1 MQGEIIISLSFFFLS
16 VPGCSAPT
24 ILGVSSA
31 MTDKYFCGRD
41 REVRKLTQR
50 IAEMPGSVLA
60 LVGPPG
66 FGKTSLAV
74 VVGQQVHTN
83 NKMDVI
89 FLDLRGVTTTQAIE
103 RLLCINLTKS
113 SAQGD
118 SLENIAKSITSP
130 TLLIFDNV
138 EDCLNENNHLRFAE
152 LLQRVLAGSESL
164 RALITSRVSFL
175 TRIPHVSPKEY
186 RIGSI
191 PGEEAVALLS
201 KLCHCQ
207 KDSVSIE
214 PGVAAAIVYWCGAVP
229 LAIRLVSTLLLNGPL
244 SPAELLEDFESS
256 GITALESDEYTD
268 WPERRLLA
276 VLEKTITALPEALL
290 NDLEGLAQY
299 ETSFPVDAAAA
310 TLGLDK
316 AAAISLKK
324 RLIPLEKQCML
335 EYSKGTDRYSIHP
348 FIAMFIRD
356 RAAKLKPETA
366 KLYQARLCLYFTT
379 KLLEIP
385 QKAAHPTDCSLAV
398 KFLQVEITNIATAL
412 KHLDKLDTSDTL
424 PIARFLANFFP
435 AALLLRCDVMTR
447 DEVQRLVD
455 VCIEAAQTANDT
467 ELKADLLLLH
477 AWGLRLSGTRDG
489 IDLSKIAREQV
500 QQAMQVVSQAR
511 LPDDTLLAASCH
523 LMAAF
528 VADTKAERLAAATR
542 ARDLVVKGRSR
553 VPDKT
558 TGSPPACNDGCHELP
573 ALVMEMLAWLLMEQY
588 EESAQLC
595 VSAIQAHHLLAST
608 DPSSIEAGLGDR
620 ADIRYNWKNIKFAFD
635 LAVYMKELAYHRPQ
649 VLLTVMPENGIEC
662 GERKQNFLQHVS
674 SLQEVIS
681 QLESKALC
689 PAIVREVGQE
699 EGLLNDLH
707 RIVHIGY
714 NLEVLRGGP
723 IAALCSAA
731 FHFLINPSS
740 CRLWPASNA
749 FGLCTRSRYIP
760 AESTQSIAGS
770 PSVEHSDAVELSN
783 DLKRLSPMQRHIL
796 ELRWKVDL
804 LVMNV

>member
-1 MQGEIIISLSFFFLS
+1 MLVE
-16 VPGCSAPT
+16 VPSA
-24 ILGVSSA
+24 V
-31 MTDKYFCGRD
+31 TDEYFCGRD
-41 REVRKLTQR
+41 REVHQLTQR
-50 IAEMPGSVLA
+50 LVEKPGSVLT

-74 VVGQQVHTN
+74 VVGLRVHEE
-83 NKMDVI
+83 NKMDVV
-89 FLDLRGVTTTQAIE
+89 FLDLRGVTTTQGIE
-103 RLLCINLTKS
+103 RLLCRNLTKS
-113 SAQGD
+113 SSQD
-118 SLENIAKSITSP
+118 NSLESVTKSIASP

-138 EDCLNENNHLRFAE
+138 EDYLNERSQTPSENNHLRFAQ
-152 LLQRVLAGSESL
+152 LLQRVLAASGSI
-164 RALITSRVSFL
+164 RALITSRVSFQA
-175 TRIPHVSPKEY
+175 RIPHVNPEEH
-186 RIGSI
+186 RIGAI
-191 PGEEAVALLS
+191 PGEEAVTLLS
-201 KLCHCQ
+201 KLGHCQ
-207 KDSVSIE
+207 ENIVSIE
-214 PGVAAAIVYWCGAVP
+214 PSIAMAIVDWCGAMP

-244 SPAELLEDFESS
+244 SPAELLEDLLSS
-256 GITALESDEYTD
+256 GIKALESDDYTD
-268 WPERRLLA
+268 WIEQRLVA

-299 ETSFPVDAAAA
+299 ETSFPVHAAAA

-316 AAAISLKK
+316 ATAIGLKK
-324 RLIPLEKQCML
+324 RFIPLQKQCML
-335 EYSKGTDRYSIHP
+335 EFNKGTGRYSIHP
-348 FIAMFIRD
+348 LIAMFVRD
-356 RAAKLKPETA
+356 RAARLKPETA
-366 KLYQARLCLYFTT
+366 KLYQARLCLYFTK
-379 KLLEIP
+379 KLLAMP

-412 KHLDKLDTSDTL
+412 KHVDKLDTSDAL
-424 PIARFLANFFP
+424 RIARFLANFFP
-435 AALLLRCDVMTR
+435 AALLLRCNVMTR

-455 VCIEAAQTANDT
+455 VCIEAAQNADDV

-500 QQAMQVVSQAR
+500 QQAIQVASQAR
-511 LPDDTLLAASCH
+511 LPDDALLSASCH

-528 VADTKAERLAAATR
+528 VADTKAERLASATR
-542 ARDLVVKGRSR
+542 ARDLVANGRSR

-558 TGSPPACNDGCHELP
+558 TGSPPACNDGCHELS

-620 ADIRYNWKNIKFAFD
+620 ADIRYNWANTKFAFD
-635 LAVYMKELAYHRPQ
+635 LAIYMKELAYHRPQ

-662 GERKQNFLQHVS
+662 GECKQNFLQHVS

-681 QLESKALC
+681 QLESKPLC
-689 PAIVREVGQE
+689 PAIVRVDGQE
-699 EGLLNDLH
+699 EGLQNDLH

-749 FGLCTRSRYIP
+749 FGFMHSLSLHPSRKHP
-760 AESTQSIAGS
+760 
-770 PSVEHSDAVELSN
+770 
-783 DLKRLSPMQRHIL
+783 
-796 ELRWKVDL
+796 VDCWFTIR
-804 LVMNV
+804 